1 MSIRS
6 PLMTVMINAVQK
18 TAKNLIRDF
27 GEIENLQISR
37 KGPSDYVTNAD
48 LMAEK
53 MLRAELSKARPSY
66 GFLMEEGGSVEGSD
80 TSNRWII
87 DPIDGTT
94 NFMHGLPQWCIS
106 VALERDGDVHAGV
119 IYDPIKDE
127 LFWGE
132 RGAGAFV
139 NNNRRLRVSNRN
151 RLDDCIVSTD
161 VPGIGRGHHAT
172 LLADLQKVMGQV
184 AGVRRLG
191 SAALDLAYVAAG
203 RLDAYYER
211 DIKPWDIAAGI
222 LLVREAGGFVT
233 DLQGGKK
240 ILESNNVIAANQSI
254 HGALFAIIGSKK
266 AA

>member
-1 MSIRS
+1 MSVRS

-18 TAKNLIRDF
+18 TAKTLIRDF
-27 GEIENLQISR
+27 GEVENLQVSR
-37 KGPSDYVTNAD
+37 KGPSDFVTNAD
-48 LMAEK
+48 LAAEK
-53 MLRAELSKARPSY
+53 MLRAELLKARPAY
-66 GFLMEEGGSVEGSD
+66 GFLMEESGVVEGEDS
-80 TSNRWII
+80 SNRWII

-94 NFMHGLPQWCIS
+94 NFLHGLPQWCIS
-106 VALERDGDVHAGV
+106 LALERDGDVHAGV

-132 RGAGAFV
+132 RGAGAFL
-139 NNNRRLRVSNRN
+139 NNNRRLRVTSRN
-151 RLDDCIVSTD
+151 RLDDCLVATD
-161 VPGIGRGHHAT
+161 VPGLGRGNHAG

-184 AGVRRLG
+184 AGIRRLG

-211 DIKPWDIAAGI
+211 EIKPWDIAAGV

-240 ILESNNVIAANQSI
+240 VLGSTNILAANQAI
-254 HGALFAIIGSKK
+254 HGAMLALVGTR
-266 AA
+266 

>member
-1 MSIRS
+1 MSVRS

-18 TAKNLIRDF
+18 TAKTLIRDF
-27 GEIENLQISR
+27 GEVENLQVSR
-37 KGPSDYVTNAD
+37 KGPSDFVTNAD

-53 MLRAELSKARPSY
+53 LLRAELSKARPTY
-66 GFLMEEGGSVEGSD
+66 GFLMEEGGIVEGED
-80 TSNRWII
+80 TSNRWVI

-106 VALERDGDVHAGV
+106 LALERDGDIHAGV

-139 NNNRRLRVSNRN
+139 NNRRLRVTSRN
-151 RLDDCIVSTD
+151 RLDDCLVSTGL
-161 VPGIGRGHHAT
+161 PGIGRSNHAAI
-172 LLADLQKVMGQV
+172 LADLQKVMGQV
-184 AGVRRLG
+184 AGIRRLG

-203 RLDAYYER
+203 RLDAYYEH

-222 LLVREAGGFVT
+222 LLVREAGGFAT

-240 ILESNNVIAANQSI
+240 ILGSTNILAADQLI
-254 HGALFAIIGSKK
+254 HAGLLALVGTRK

>member
-1 MSIRS
+1 MSVRS

-18 TAKNLIRDF
+18 TAKTLTRDF
-27 GEIENLQISR
+27 GELENLQVSR
-37 KGPSDYVTNAD
+37 KGPSDFVTNAD
-48 LMAEK
+48 LTAEK
-53 MLRAELSKARPSY
+53 LLRAELSKARPTY
-66 GFLMEEGGSVEGSD
+66 GFLMEEGGVVEGSD
-80 TSNRWII
+80 TSNRWVI

-106 VALERDGDVHAGV
+106 VALERDGDIHAGV
-119 IYDPIKDE
+119 VYDPIKDE

-139 NNNRRLRVSNRN
+139 NNRRLRIAGRSK
-151 RLDDCIVSTD
+151 LDECLVSTD
-161 VPGIGRGHHAT
+161 VPGIGRGNHAAI
-172 LLADLQKVMGQV
+172 LGDLQKVMGQV

-211 DIKPWDIAAGI
+211 DIKPWDIAAGV

-240 ILESNNVIAANQSI
+240 ILESTNILAANQII
-254 HGALFAIIGSKK
+254 HGSLFMLIGNKK